1 MRQFHVYKDSPD
13 GEYKTVDT
21 TGCQSVVE
29 VESLLPCNV
38 NWYGTTANTPQEAI
52 QKAKEGGYQYK
63 SPDEMRNL
71 ESRIQKFRN
80 TL

>member
-1 MRQFHVYKDSPD
+1 M
-13 GEYKTVDT
+13 
-21 TGCQSVVE
+21 
-29 VESLLPCNV
+29 
-38 NWYGTTANTPQEAI
+38 ANTPQEAI

-71 ESRIQKFRN
+71 ESRIQKFRS